1 MNRIHNIAT
10 GEWNKAYLHDVQL
23 TGGKVSPPSRETLE
37 RKIVECRKYAQHT
50 GRTQGLAK
58 LERQFVE
65 TFGLLKFVKLF
76 GWFSLN
82 TEYPNR

>member
-1 MNRIHNIAT
+1 MKNSASGVMNGVRRHWTDNGTMLPSLQDSLKSRIEE
-10 GEWNKAYLHDVQL
+10 G
-23 TGGKVSPPSRETLE
+23 
-37 RKIVECRKYAQHT
+37 RKYAQHT
-50 GRTQGLAK
+50 GRTQELAK

-82 TEYPNR
+82 TEYPKR